1 MVTFTFNKPLAQ
13 LFLLLGDPKSY
24 SETEVLDGRVWAVA
38 SSSLGLVAV
47 GAIAADPPER
57 LYLQRESLTFRRK
70 SAQIVAEP
78 HPYPTGSYGHL
89 KAFWNLEDPQGAKE
103 ISFAPT
109 ATKAINLMTQA
120 CDLTRWEFRGPHGG
134 LQIEG
139 CLNIEP
145 FHAVRMIVMPRGL

>member
-1 MVTFTFNKPLAQ
+1 MLTFTFNKPMAQ
-13 LFLLLGDPKSY
+13 LFLLLGDRKSY
-24 SETEVLDGRVWAVA
+24 SEIEVFGDRVWAVDMCP
-38 SSSLGLVAV
+38 LGLVAV

-57 LYLQRESLTFRRK
+57 LYLQRESLTFRGK

-89 KAFWNLEDPQGAKE
+89 KAFWDREDPQAAKE

-120 CDLTRWEFRGPHGG
+120 CDLTRWEFRGPYGG

-139 CLNIEP
+139 CLSVEP
-145 FHAVRMIVMPRGL
+145 FHAVRMIVMPRGF